1 MSQQHREEVRKAFF
15 SSESSSFSV
24 LSGGDENNNNNN
36 RNHSLASDRVN
47 DHDFGT
53 SSGARRI
60 AVSSRWLDET
70 VSSSGNSSPVGSPVI
85 NHMVVVDELHDVKV
99 EVLEAGLHSRNAS
112 SSFDS
117 KIDEQFGKI
126 ERKKQ
131 KITVVSWSATNDW
144 CSTVYNDD
152 DNDDDDSDEDEDE
165 RMDDQRHEKV
175 NRRKRST
182 LQKLGEMAPDLIL
195 LQDLNYEQT
204 IKAMK
209 YLTKA
214 EEHLHDDYDENEDL
228 EPPVYK
234 WFCCGHK
241 HTSEPIKVSKSYHSD
256 DDEEIPTSFVSP
268 LATGGNHSIISTLLK
283 NDVKKKIETDQD
295 PDDLVHEYLP
305 IIYNSETLK
314 CVDCGAFWYSK
325 TPQEPGS
332 KSWDSIVPRFCNWGA
347 FIFKPYDEEDDH
359 IDLLVFNTH
368 WDQGVEARRY
378 ASILL
383 RQEVLN
389 RMSLY
394 NSITNRTTFIP
405 TIIGGN
411 LNSLP
416 KSNALSILVQGQ
428 DLGAHN
434 SDVNLLADSDDDDD
448 DEEEGNEKIDKKSLI
463 IPCQR
468 QLLPPQAQTST
479 QKSTKTEQVTDSSSS
494 NEDKDVVKTT
504 EEESDDEES
513 DASSESYSG
522 TWYHNLNLQPT
533 FVDFETNTF
542 ETVDYL
548 FVSPC
553 VKTVNLQVLD
563 ADLSYGETHKPIV
576 AVLEM

>member
-1 MSQQHREEVRKAFF
+1 MSQREEGKTVFSF
-15 SSESSSFSV
+15 SSSSSYQEDDST
-24 LSGGDENNNNNN
+24 G
-36 RNHSLASDRVN
+36 RM
-47 DHDFGT
+47 
-53 SSGARRI
+53 SGARRI
-60 AVSSRWLDET
+60 AVTSRWLDDT
-70 VSSSGNSSPVGSPVI
+70 VSSGNSSPVGSPVI
-85 NHMVVVDELHDVKV
+85 NHMVVVDEIHDVKV
-99 EVLEAGLHSRNAS
+99 EVLEAGLHSRGAS

-131 KITVVSWSATNDW
+131 RINVVSWSATNDW
-144 CSTVYNDD
+144 CSKVCHD
-152 DNDDDDSDEDEDE
+152 DNDDSDEDEDE
-165 RMDDQRHEKV
+165 RMDDQQHV
-175 NRRKRST
+175 NNTNRRKRST

-204 IKAMK
+204 MKAMK

-214 EEHLHDDYDENEDL
+214 EEHLHDEYDGNEEDL

-241 HTSEPIKVSKSYHSD
+241 HTSEPVKVSKSCNSD
-256 DDEEIPTSFVSP
+256 DDDEGVPSSLISP
-268 LATGGNHSIISTLLK
+268 LASMGGNQSIISALLK
-283 NDVKKKIETDQD
+283 NDVKKKIEADQD
-295 PDDLVHEYLP
+295 PDDLVNEYLP

-325 TPQEPGS
+325 TPQEAGS
-332 KSWDSIVPRFCNWGA
+332 KSWDSTVPRFCNWGA

-389 RMSLY
+389 RMSVY
-394 NSITNRTTFIP
+394 NAITNRTTFIP

-416 KSNALSILVQGQ
+416 RSNALSILVQGQ

-448 DEEEGNEKIDKKSLI
+448 DDEQVEKIDKESLI

-468 QLLPPQAQTST
+468 QLMPPQAAGTT
-479 QKSTKTEQVTDSSSS
+479 LQKSATVKKED
-494 NEDKDVVKTT
+494 DKDFVKI
-504 EEESDDEES
+504 EEESEEEEAS

-522 TWYHNLNLQPT
+522 TWFHNLNLQPT

-553 VKTVNLQVLD
+553 VKTMNLQILD
-563 ADLSYGETHKPIV
+563 SDLSCGETHKPHV
-576 AVLEM
+576 ATLEM